1 MRETRHGHSLTMGRS
16 SATAFKT
23 LLQSSSLL
31 SYKPSRSNDKS
42 EALCTVHLHMVSTHL
57 LGVHEQL
64 AAEWLLCGLAMNIQT
79 FWPNAKYQD
88 VTCLFS
94 DVTQMVYLSRF
105 SHQNHAPIKLPV
117 FWGFFVCRES
127 MLFDLSVLHLHLLQI
142 WKCFGVAHCFFCFF
156 FKRTDTL
163 SCN

>member
-117 FWGFFVCRES
+117 FWGFFCLQGKYAFRPLSATFAFITNME
-127 MLFDLSVLHLHLLQI
+127 MFWCGPLF
-142 WKCFGVAHCFFCFF
+142 FFCFF
-156 FKRTDTL
+156 LKGHTH
-163 SCN
+163 